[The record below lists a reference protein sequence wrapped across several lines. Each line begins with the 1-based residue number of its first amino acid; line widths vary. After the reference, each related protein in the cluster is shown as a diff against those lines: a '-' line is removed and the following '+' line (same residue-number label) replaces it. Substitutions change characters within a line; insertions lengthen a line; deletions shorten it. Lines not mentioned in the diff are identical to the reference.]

1 MGKKVIWSRPAIGH
15 TEEIHTY
22 ILEDSDSL
30 ETADR
35 VVDKLFGSSDIL
47 SERPEIYPKDK
58 YKKDNDGSY
67 RAYEVLRYRIVYR
80 VLDDTIRILRVR
92 HTSREPLDY

>member
-1 MGKKVIWSRPAIGH
+1 MGKKVIWARPAIDQ
-15 TEEIHTY
+15 TEEIHAY
-22 ILEDSDSL
+22 IIEDSGSL

-35 VVDKLFGSSDIL
+35 VVDTIFDSSDIL

-67 RAYEVLRYRIVYR
+67 RAYEVLRYRVAYR
-80 VLDDTIRILRVR
+80 VLKDTVRILRVR
-92 HTSREPLDY
+92 HTSREPLEY

>member
-1 MGKKVIWSRPAIGH
+1 MGKEVIWSRPAIRQ
-15 TEEIHTY
+15 TEEIHAY

-35 VVDKLFGSSDIL
+35 VVKKIFDSSDIL
-47 SERPEIYPKDK
+47 SERPEIYPMDK

-67 RAYEVLRYRIVYR
+67 RAYEVSRYRIAYR
-80 VLDDTIRILRVR
+80 ILNHQVRILRVR
-92 HTSREPLDY
+92 HTSREPLEY